1 MANPGILVS
10 ASESYKIRYKWLFA
24 LCLYNNLHVRIK
36 DKKKIVIIYFFE
48 LKTLFNVLLR

>member
-36 DKKKIVIIYFFE
+36 DKKKLVIIYFFE